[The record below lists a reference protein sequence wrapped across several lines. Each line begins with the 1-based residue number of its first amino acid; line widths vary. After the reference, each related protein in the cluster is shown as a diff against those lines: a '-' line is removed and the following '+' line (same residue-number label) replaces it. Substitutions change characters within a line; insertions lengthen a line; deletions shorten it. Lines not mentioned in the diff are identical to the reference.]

1 MNQNF
6 STHSQ
11 GTIVPLTGLTHS
23 HGENEFQHTIDG
35 HAIFRDNPFAHAG
48 NYKTIQ
54 YQEGASVEE
63 LINFVCIENSWLKN
77 YIIVK
82 IGTDLI
88 PKEQWS
94 RVKLKK
100 NAPVQILVVPQGGGG
115 GKNILRVVALI
126 TVAIYAPQIA
136 ASMGFTS
143 TVGGVTALTTTGQ
156 FVAAGIALVGALAVN
171 AIFPPPKLPNVGG
184 LGTGLSENAV
194 FGFSQV
200 KNVTKPY
207 SSIPRVYG
215 RNKVVPNYAAKPFI
229 QSKGDQQW
237 IYLLFDFG
245 YGPLQL
251 TDLKIGENAIGT
263 YTDIQYVVHNSFG
276 PGSTL
281 SIYNKDVEQ
290 DAYALKLLDA
300 TYRTVTTTA
309 DTTELVLDFQFPAG
323 LNKVDTNTGDVGNF
337 TTSFSVEIRKVG
349 VASWSNYTSYSYS
362 LDGEYARVSGSN
374 RISCTAKTAKP
385 FFVSLTISNL
395 TADQYEIRCI
405 RTTSDS
411 TDKYTYDD
419 VYLAALRSIKNSS
432 PVNVTEIHTIV
443 EMKILAT
450 EQLNGVVDEFS
461 AIATSILGKWNGTD
475 WIYEPTRNPAW
486 IYADILRGSATPN
499 PIDDFR
505 IDKTSLLEWANWC
518 DLPSAN
524 EPTKPK
530 AQCDFIINGQST
542 AWQALKLV
550 AATGDASPTVRSGK
564 YSVTIDKQ
572 KTTPV
577 QLFTPRNCNSF
588 SAVRSFHD
596 QPDGLRVQFVDP
608 DEQWLPREIVVYDDG
623 KNAGNSTKFEVLELT
638 GITNYHQAWRIGRR
652 ALAQGRLRQET
663 YTITTGVENL
673 LATRGDLVRLAYD
686 VPKIGKGWGRISS
699 ISGQN
704 ITLDEKFTTI
714 SVGNYIRVRKNTDI
728 QTDYLVTAVIDQYT
742 VTVSGSLSS
751 VAVGN
756 LCVYG
761 ELTQISLDCL
771 VKSVTPMA
779 DLNASIELVPYAP
792 EIYTAETDPIPPYN
806 PLISTVNDLIPGE
819 VGNLQ
824 ASQYVT
830 FINRYPYIAIA
841 LSWVGSPPGK
851 IAVNYEIYQKQN
863 GVWVIIGTTQD
874 RFFYA
879 YQNVRLV
886 DESGNVVN
894 LVGQLLE
901 FSVVGVASNGSRIQP
916 DQGAKVSITPTRD
929 TVPPAAPTYLDL
941 DLKNS
946 SQLTLEWGHPNNND
960 IDGYEVRYSPLFSSL
975 ATFESATVAAQ
986 KVSYPSNNVTISAR
1000 FGTYFVKTIDTSGNY
1015 SETAAMSI
1023 TPTNTLFDYKF
1034 IQTVQNT
1041 TWAGTK
1047 SGMEVFDSTKIRTSS
1062 TGAAGEYNQDGYYYF
1077 TDTID
1082 FGSIYPVRITSS
1094 IDAYGFTL
1102 TEAISSNTNWDA
1114 WLEVRTGTDITTLS
1128 DWGTLDTVTSLAY
1141 GEGDFNEWRSFHA
1154 GDFTGYL
1161 LQFRLRTSS
1170 DLPTLGVAVKSAS
1183 IEITAQKR
1191 VDSDYDV
1198 ISAIG
1203 GSRINYDSEFQ
1214 ERPAI
1219 SITQDSVQAG
1229 DRYTLTNQSVQGF
1242 DIEFF
1247 NSSGTSVSRQFDWV
1261 ASGVG
1266 RKVISIPS

>member
-1 MNQNF
+1 M
-6 STHSQ
+6 
-11 GTIVPLTGLTHS
+11 

-35 HAIFRDNPFAHAG
+35 HAIFRDNPFAQTG
-48 NYKTIQ
+48 NYKTIY

-63 LINFVCIENSWLKN
+63 LVNFVCIDNSWLKN
-77 YIIVK
+77 YIVVK
-82 IGTDLI
+82 VGTDLI
-88 PKEQWS
+88 PTEQWS

-115 GKNILRVVALI
+115 GGKNVLRIVALI
-126 TVAIYAPQIA
+126 TIAIYAPQIA

-171 AIFPPPKLPNVGG
+171 AIFPPPKLPNVGS
-184 LGTGLSENAV
+184 LGTGLSDNAV

-245 YGPLQL
+245 YGPLKL
-251 TDLKIGENAIGT
+251 EDLKIGENSVT
-263 YTDIQYVVHNSFG
+263 SYDDVQLQVHESFG
-276 PGSTL
+276 PGSQL
-281 SIYNKDVEQ
+281 AIYNKDVEQ
-290 DAYALKLLDA
+290 DAYSLKLLDA
-300 TYRTVTTTA
+300 SYRTVTTTD
-309 DTTELVLDFQFPAG
+309 DTTELVLDFQFPSG
-323 LNKVDTNTGDVGNF
+323 LSKVDTASGDLANF
-337 TTSFSVEIRKVG
+337 TVSFSVEVREVG
-349 VASWSNYTSYSYS
+349 AASWSNYTSYSYS
-362 LDGEYARVSGSN
+362 LDSQYASVSGLN
-374 RISCTAKTAKP
+374 GISCTAATAKP
-385 FFVSLTISNL
+385 FFVSLTLSNL
-395 TADQYEIRCI
+395 TAGQYEIRCI
-405 RTTSDS
+405 RTIPDS

-419 VYLAALRSIKNSS
+419 IYLAALRSIKDSS
-432 PVNVTEIHTIV
+432 PINVSSVHTIV

-461 AIATSILGKWNGTD
+461 AIATSILPVLTNTGWKD
-475 WIYEPTRNPAW
+475 QPTRNPAW
-486 IYADILRGSATPN
+486 IYADILRGSASPS
-499 PIDDFR
+499 PIADFR
-505 IDKTSLLEWANWC
+505 IDLISLSDWANWC
-518 DLPSAN
+518 DAPAAN

-530 AQCDFIINGQST
+530 AQCDFIINGVST

-577 QLFTPRNCNSF
+577 QLFTPRNCTSF

-623 KNAGNSTKFEVLELT
+623 KNESNSTKFEILELT

-686 VPKIGKGWGRISS
+686 VPKIGKGWGRIKS

-704 ITLDEKFTTI
+704 ITLDENFTTI
-714 SVGNYIRVRKNTDI
+714 SVGNYIRVRKNTDV
-728 QTDYLVTAVIDQYT
+728 QTDYLVTAVIDQDT
-742 VTVSGSLSS
+742 VTVSGSLST

-779 DLNASIELVPYAP
+779 DLSASIELVAYAP
-792 EIYTAETDPIPPYN
+792 AIYTAETDPIPAYT

-851 IAVNYEIYQKQN
+851 IAVNYEVYQKQN
-863 GVWVIIGTTQD
+863 GAWVIIGTTQD

-879 YQNVRLV
+879 YQSVRLV
-886 DESGNVVN
+886 DESGNVTD
-894 LVGQLLE
+894 LVGKTLE
-901 FSVVGVASNGSRIQP
+901 FAVVGVASNGSRIQP
-916 DQGAKVSITPTRD
+916 DAGAKVSITPTRD
-929 TVPPAAPTYLDL
+929 TVPPSAPTYLDL

-946 SQLTLEWGHPNNND
+946 SQLTLEWGHPYNND
-960 IDGYEVRYSPLFSSL
+960 IDSYEIRYSPLFSSL
-975 ATFESATVAAQ
+975 ATFETSTIAADR
-986 KVSYPSNNVTISAR
+986 VSYPSNTATISAR

-1015 SETAAMSI
+1015 STTAAIAI
-1023 TPTNTLFDYKF
+1023 TPTKTLFDYKP

-1041 TWAGTK
+1041 NWLGTK
-1047 SGMEVFDSTKIRTSS
+1047 VGMEVFESTKIRTSS
-1062 TGAAGEYNQDGYYYF
+1062 TGAAGEYNSDGYYYF

-1082 FGSIYPVRITSS
+1082 FGAIYPVRITSS
-1094 IDAYGFTL
+1094 IDAYGFTA
-1102 TEAISSNTNWDA
+1102 TEAISTNTNWDA
-1114 WLEVRTGTDITTLS
+1114 WLEVRTGTNLYTLS
-1128 DWGTLDTVTSLAY
+1128 QWGTLDTVTSLSY
-1141 GEGDFNEWRSFHA
+1141 GEGDFNEWRAFKA

-1170 DLPTLGVAVKSAS
+1170 TVPELGAAVKSAS
-1183 IEITAQKR
+1183 IEITVQKR

-1203 GSRINYDSEFQ
+1203 GSRVYYDAEFQ

-1219 SITQDSVQAG
+1219 AITQDSVQAG
-1229 DRYTLTNQSVQGF
+1229 DRYTLTNQNLEGF

-1261 ASGVG
+1261 ASGIG